1 MGGDFNDLLNTNE
14 KRGGTPIS
22 RRKCDIFKQR
32 IKQQKLM
39 DLGFTGHK
47 FTLRGPIYHGSERI
61 YERLDKALC
70 NDHWR
75 IQFPESLVKV
85 LTRLEFSQFLL
96 PPSLEE
102 S

>member
-1 MGGDFNDLLNTNE
+1 
-14 KRGGTPIS
+14 
-22 RRKCDIFKQR
+22 
-32 IKQQKLM
+32 M
-39 DLGFTGHK
+39 DLGFTDHK
-47 FTLRGPIYHGSERI
+47 FTLRGPIYHAGERI

-75 IQFPESLVKV
+75 IQFSESLVKV
-85 LTRLEFSQFLL
+85 LIRLEFSQLLL